1 MDRVRKHCET
11 VLQVPFVESNVFAEG
26 GKGGLELARI
36 VVKHAEKASSPFH
49 PLYDWNDAVTTKIE
63 TVAREMYGAK
73 KIIYT
78 KKAERDLMS
87 IEKLG
92 YGNLPVCIAK
102 TPTSLTDDPKIYG
115 RPENFPVTVQEIR
128 IAAGAGFL
136 IPITGDIMRMPG
148 LPKNPQAENI
158 DVAEGKILGIK

>member
-1 MDRVRKHCET
+1 
-11 VLQVPFVESNVFAEG
+11 
-26 GKGGLELARI
+26 
-36 VVKHAEKASSPFH
+36 
-49 PLYDWNDAVTTKIE
+49 
-63 TVAREMYGAK
+63 MYGAG

-78 KKAERDLMS
+78 KKAERDLKS
-87 IEKLG
+87 IENLG

-115 RPENFPVTVQEIR
+115 RPENFPVTVREIL

-136 IPITGDIMRMPG
+136 IPITGAIMRMPG

-158 DVAEGKILGIK
+158 DVVEGKVRGIK

>member
-1 MDRVRKHCET
+1 MCSIDNC
-11 VLQVPFVESNVFAEG
+11 VFFIG
-26 GKGGLELARI
+26 
-36 VVKHAEKASSPFH
+36 
-49 PLYDWNDAVTTKIE
+49 N
-63 TVAREMYGAK
+63 K

-78 KKAERDLMS
+78 NKAERDLMS

-115 RPENFPVTVQEIR
+115 KPENFPVTVQEIR

-148 LPKNPQAENI
+148 FPKNPQAE
-158 DVAEGKILGIK
+158 ILMLRKERSWELNNGHL